1 MSDLETSTSI
11 NTPEE
16 ELAAKPLPESRMPL
30 QERSQQRVAKALTA
44 AVAMLE
50 RLGPEETS
58 ISEIAKEA
66 GIPRVSLY
74 QFFPSKYVLYT
85 HLSKLYLGEL
95 RTLLIQ
101 LTPAIRHKSWQE
113 VIVAMIHEAT
123 VFYNKTPAA
132 SILLL
137 GRSTSRAAHLV
148 QKSALNAV
156 GQEIHNTFASLDRPL
171 YLPTKPDVAELAI
184 DIGFACMKHGYYRD
198 NYISPTTETEA
209 ARAVIGYVVALNMQI
224 PIVDVT
230 DHP

>member
-1 MSDLETSTSI
+1 MSDLETRPADDDLS
-11 NTPEE
+11 P
-16 ELAAKPLPESRMPL
+16 KPLPHSRMPL

-85 HLSKLYLGEL
+85 HLSELYLGEL
-95 RTLLIQ
+95 RELLISNV
-101 LTPAIRHKSWQE
+101 TPKVKHKTWQE
-113 VIVAMIHEAT
+113 AIVIIVRAGTEY
-123 VFYNKTPAA
+123 FNKTPAA

-148 QKSALNAV
+148 QKTALNAV
-156 GQEIHNTFASLDRPL
+156 SQEIRNIFSSLDRPL
-171 YLPTKPDVAELAI
+171 IFPTEPDIAAI
-184 DIGFACMKHGYYRD
+184 TIEIGFACWKHGYYRD
-198 NYISPTTETEA
+198 NYISPATETEA
-209 ARAVIGYVVALNMQI
+209 NRAVIGYVVAFNMQI
-224 PIVDVT
+224 PT
-230 DHP
+230 L